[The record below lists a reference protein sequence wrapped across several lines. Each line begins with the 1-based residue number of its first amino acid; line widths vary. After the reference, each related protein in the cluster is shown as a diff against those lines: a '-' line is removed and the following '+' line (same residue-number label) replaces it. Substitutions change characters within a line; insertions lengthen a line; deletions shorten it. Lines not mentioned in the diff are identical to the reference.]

1 MKQIPNIVGA
11 LLGLAFI
18 VFGLN
23 HFTNWFSPGGGGKP
37 SDTTI
42 AFFTATANGFIDYV
56 KIFEVLGGIL
66 VAIPKTRNWGLLIPG
81 PIILNII
88 AVNVFIMGDG
98 KVFSPILIFISLM
111 SAFLLWDARAK
122 FLNLLNK

>member
-1 MKQIPNIVGA
+1 MKQAPIIIGA

-23 HFTNWFSPGGGGKP
+23 HFAKWFSPGGEGKP
-37 SDTTI
+37 SDATI
-42 AFFTATANGFIDYV
+42 AFFTATAHGFMDYV
-56 KIFEVLGGIL
+56 KIFEILGGIL
-66 VAIPKTRNWGLLIPG
+66 IAIPKTRNFGLLVLG

-88 AVNVFIMGDG
+88 AVNIFVMGDG
-98 KVFSPILIFISLM
+98 KVFSPILIGLSLM